1 VRQVRQPYDGHMPI
15 QLSIDQDLSR
25 ATAWT
30 QAVGKQLPFA
40 TSVAINNVA
49 FDARKSINDGTK
61 GAFHVPVKFTQSAF
75 LVQKSKKRD
84 LTAFVYAQDKK
95 GKDRARY
102 LRFGIQGGT
111 RPQKGMDVFFERGV
125 PNDGTIPAG
134 AYFMPTSLVK
144 TNASGNVTQA
154 TLRRIS
160 KGLSGA
166 ASGGFFVG
174 TPKGG
179 GRPPGIYRRSREQ
192 LHPYFIATTDRPDY
206 TGRFNIEA
214 IGGKVIQRN
223 FGKHFDAALSKALAS
238 AR

>member
-1 VRQVRQPYDGHMPI
+1 MPI
-15 QLSIDQDLSR
+15 SLTIDQDLSR

-30 QAVGKQLPFA
+30 KAVQKQLPFA
-40 TSVAINNVA
+40 TSVALNNVA
-49 FDARKSINDGTK
+49 FDARKAINAGTK
-61 GAFHVPVKFTQSAF
+61 GAFDKPVKFTQSAF
-75 LVQKSKKRD
+75 LVQKSKKKS
-84 LTAFVYAQDKK
+84 LAAFVYAQDKA

-102 LRFGIQGGT
+102 LRFGIAGGT
-111 RPQKGMDVFFERGV
+111 RPQKGLDVYFENAV

-144 TNASGNVTQA
+144 TNPAGNVTQA

-160 KGLSGA
+160 KGISGDPR
-166 ASGGFFVG
+166 GGFFIG

-179 GRPPGIYRRSREQ
+179 SRPPGIYRRSRNQ

-214 IGGKVIQRN
+214 SAPRLLS
-223 FGKHFDAALSKALAS
+223 AALVFTSMQP
-238 AR
+238 

>member
-1 VRQVRQPYDGHMPI
+1 MPI
-15 QLSIDQDLSR
+15 SLTIDQDLSK

-30 QAVGKQLPFA
+30 KAVQKQLPFA
-40 TSVAINNVA
+40 TSMAINDSA
-49 FDARKSINDGTK
+49 FDARKALNSGTK

-75 LVQKSKKRD
+75 LVQKSKKRE
-84 LTAFVYAQDKK
+84 LVAYVYAQDKA

-102 LRFGIQGGT
+102 LRFGINGGS

-125 PNDGTIPAG
+125 PNDGTIPPG

-144 TNASGNVTQA
+144 LNASGNVTQA

-160 KGLSGA
+160 KGISGEA
-166 ASGGFFVG
+166 RGGFFIG
-174 TPKGG
+174 TPRGG
-179 GRPPGIYRRSREQ
+179 NRPPGIYRRSRNQ

-206 TGRFNIEA
+206 SGRFNIEA
-214 IGGKVIQRN
+214 IGAKIISRRFNQ
-223 FGKHFDAALSKALAS
+223 HFQTALSKALAS

>member
-1 VRQVRQPYDGHMPI
+1 MPI
-15 QLSIDQDLSR
+15 QLSIDQDLDRASAWSR
-25 ATAWT
+25 S
-30 QAVGKQLPFA
+30 VGKQLPFA
-40 TSVAINNVA
+40 TSVAINNAA
-49 FDARKSINDGTK
+49 FDARKAINSGTK

-84 LTAFVYAQDKK
+84 LTAFVYAQDKA

-102 LRFGIQGGT
+102 LRFGIQGGA

-160 KGLSGA
+160 KGISGDPR
-166 ASGGFFVG
+166 GGFFVG
-174 TPKGG
+174 TPRGG
-179 GRPPGIYRRSREQ
+179 SRPPGIYRRSREQ
-192 LHPYFIATTDRPDY
+192 LFPYFIATTDKPDY
-206 TGRFNIEA
+206 TGRFNIET

-223 FGKHFDAALSKALAS
+223 FGKHFDSALSKAVS
-238 AR
+238 TAR